1 MVCFFSRSLSS
12 SSSLDMMPLISC
24 SVHFSSDSIDEFR
37 KLMRKS
43 CSTCRGETGLEEAL
57 LEGLGSRLP

>member
-12 SSSLDMMPLISC
+12 SSSLDIMPLISC
-24 SVHFSSDSIDEFR
+24 SVHFSSDSMEELR

-43 CSTCRGETGLEEAL
+43 CSTWCRQKGY
-57 LEGLGSRLP
+57 